1 MQTSGFSLSATES
14 QESSLDPEL
23 RKAMERA
30 GRWLALR
37 PRTES
42 EMRDRLLQGGF
53 DEGTVESAV
62 ARLVQLRLID
72 DESFARQ
79 WVEERARRK
88 GLGPRALV
96 AELEA
101 KGVAPDVAEAAVGE
115 AGDDEEPRALEW
127 ARRQLSRVADLP
139 LGKQAERI
147 RKGLLRRGFD
157 LETAESATRAVMPPE
172 GWD

>member
-1 MQTSGFSLSATES
+1 MKTSEFSLGAALEEGPS
-14 QESSLDPEL
+14 DPEL

-37 PRTES
+37 PRTVS

-53 DEGTVESAV
+53 EEDTVERALE
-62 ARLVQLRLID
+62 RLTELRLID

-101 KGVAPDVAEAAVGE
+101 KGVDPEVADAAV
-115 AGDDEEPRALEW
+115 AGAAGNEERRAVEW
-127 ARRQLSRVADLP
+127 AQRQLRRVADLP
-139 LGKQAERI
+139 LSKQAQRI
-147 RKGLLRRGFD
+147 RQGLLRRGF
-157 LETAESATRAVMPPE
+157 EPEMAEAATRAVMPPE

>member
-1 MQTSGFSLSATES
+1 MKTSGFSMTGTQLEGDP
-14 QESSLDPEL
+14 LDSEL

-37 PRTES
+37 PRTVS

-53 DEGTVESAV
+53 EEGTVERALT
-62 ARLVQLRLID
+62 RLTELRLID

-101 KGVAPDVAEAAVGE
+101 KGVDPEVAGAAV
-115 AGDDEEPRALEW
+115 AGAADTEERRAVEW
-127 ARRQLSRVADLP
+127 AQRQLRRGVDLP
-139 LGKQAERI
+139 LSKLAQRI
-147 RKGLLRRGFD
+147 RQGLLRRGFD
-157 LETAESATRAVMPPE
+157 VQVADAATRAVMPPE

>member
-1 MQTSGFSLSATES
+1 VKTSEFSLGAAVE
-14 QESSLDPEL
+14 EGPADPEL

-53 DEGTVESAV
+53 DENTVERALT
-62 ARLVQLRLID
+62 RLAELRLID

-79 WVEERARRK
+79 WVEERAQRK

-101 KGVAPDVAEAAVGE
+101 KGVDAEVAEAAV
-115 AGDDEEPRALEW
+115 AGAAGSEERRAVEW
-127 ARRQLSRVADLP
+127 AQRQVRRMADLP
-139 LGKQAERI
+139 LDRQAQRL
-147 RKGLLRRGFD
+147 RHGLLRRGFD
-157 LETAESATRAVMPPE
+157 LEIAEAATRAVLPPE

>member
-1 MQTSGFSLSATES
+1 MKTSEFSMSAKVEDGP
-14 QESSLDPEL
+14 LDPDL

-30 GRWLALR
+30 GHWLALR
-37 PRTES
+37 PRTVS

-53 DEGTVESAV
+53 EEDTVEHALQ
-62 ARLVQLRLID
+62 RLTELRLID
-72 DESFARQ
+72 DEAFARQ

-101 KGVAPDVAEAAVGE
+101 KGVDPDVAGAAVAG
-115 AGDDEEPRALEW
+115 AGDTEERRAIEW
-127 ARRQLSRVADLP
+127 AQRQLRRGADLP
-139 LGKQAERI
+139 LSKQAQRI
-147 RKGLLRRGFD
+147 RQGLLRRGFD
-157 LETAESATRAVMPPE
+157 LEVAEAATQAVMPPE

>member
-1 MQTSGFSLSATES
+1 MKTGEFSLGAAPEEGPS
-14 QESSLDPEL
+14 DPDL

-37 PRTES
+37 PRTLR

-53 DEGTVESAV
+53 EEDTVERA
-62 ARLVQLRLID
+62 LEKLTELRLID

-88 GLGPRALV
+88 GLGPRALA

-101 KGVAPDVAEAAVGE
+101 KGVDADVVEAAV
-115 AGDDEEPRALEW
+115 AGAAGSEERRAIEW
-127 ARRQLSRVADLP
+127 AQRQLRRVADLP
-139 LGKQAERI
+139 LSKQAQRI
-147 RKGLLRRGFD
+147 RQGLLRRGFEPE
-157 LETAESATRAVMPPE
+157 LAEAATRAVMPPE